1 MFALV
6 IVQSLTNLID
16 LHDFLVIDN
25 PLQELSDMEFA
36 LFYGFR
42 LQSLMRRLLLK
53 RRNVYF
59 KENVLFQQDV
69 LNFE

>member
-1 MFALV
+1 MLSFIIIESLADLV
-6 IVQSLTNLID
+6 D
-16 LHDFLVIDN
+16 LHDFLVVDN
-25 PLQELSDMEFA
+25 PLQELSDMEFT